1 MPARGDETM
10 GGEEEIREAVE
21 TMRCGA
27 ATMER
32 SAGVIP
38 GIQGAW
44 PSGVPARSRAA
55 RTLRDNSGQSGGASG
70 ARIWRWMRRDLR
82 KFHTPAYSIA
92 AAISR
97 LDGYVGSSLSE
108 TQKGAWA

>member
-10 GGEEEIREAVE
+10 GGEEEIREAAE
-21 TMRCGA
+21 TMQCGA
-27 ATMER
+27 ATMETA
-32 SAGVIP
+32 AGVIP

-82 KFHTPAYSIA
+82 KFHSPGHGIA
-92 AAISR
+92 ASVLW
-97 LDGYVGSSLSE
+97 LDGPGWSSRSE
-108 TQKGAWA
+108 IEKAAWA